1 MFIGAFIRAFMV
13 VEAFFAGVPRIAL
26 PAIYPVLLA

>member
-13 VEAFFAGVPRIAL
+13 VEAFLWAFPQIEL
-26 PAIYPVLLA
+26 PTIYPVLLA